1 MIRAKPVR
9 TPTRSP
15 TRGHFQSLPSL
26 DDATLKSPV
35 GLFLSPHP
43 PTPSTYRS
51 EEEAALKPPSTEN
64 FKPVS
69 KQEKRP
75 DESKSYAKS
84 PKTRDQE
91 RERFVTT
98 PTDFAMD
105 YGRGHPN
112 SAGFDASNGTCLN
125 VYVFLDTMRC
135 GLILHNFLAVL
146 AWLHSP
152 TANGLFSPGGG
163 LGSIMNTP
171 RGGASLTGG
180 PRTPRT
186 PTVSTSFFFSD
197 VAGLPRSG
205 DYISPKP
212 GGVEAGKRGG
222 GRGLSNIICISPLAS
237 TRSKNGSSNQAT
249 TPINYKDV
257 FASPGDKNNL
267 RSLPLLGDSPAK
279 GMKSRDGPHRTG
291 SRDPS
296 LDAVHLAERDLM
308 EDEDLSVLLQL
319 ASNTPR
325 STGERPAAVSTSDET
340 HVFRSPNGRNPASGD
355 ENLPSLQLPIIGGRD
370 HESNGARLSR
380 KTHSRDP
387 NENSEEFKHGGI
399 GIRPGKLTEGAGN
412 EKGVDDKRK
421 QGSKGSVTKKPGKK
435 TSMPPAPPSYPMA
448 PPPYPHPGAEVPYY
462 PPMPPGMPPGGSMRV
477 VVGGPPPSRG
487 PKSSGSP
494 HNGPPVTGSPHG
506 HRPYHMGPGDPNY
519 PPPPYPPPPGH
530 YPHHPGVHP
539 PHMQG
544 VPPPHPYH
552 SHYPP
557 PPHHPSHRPHMP
569 LYGSHPQPGKP
580 KATAKKTK
588 GPKPTKSG
596 TKRPAG
602 ALSPKP
608 SSATKKKKSSPSGAP
623 KKKNKSPQ
631 LTDKGERQKA
641 AATIHSV
648 NAASG
653 GKNDK
658 AAALAAAILRGVTMR
673 PSGKWVSHLLLCC
686 VSVAGKLMNLLLTF
700 GLN

>member
-1 MIRAKPVR
+1 MRR
-9 TPTRSP
+9 TVSDL
-15 TRGHFQSLPSL
+15 HVCCF
-26 DDATLKSPV
+26 V
-35 GLFLSPHP
+35 FC
-43 PTPSTYRS
+43 
-51 EEEAALKPPSTEN
+51 
-64 FKPVS
+64 FKI
-69 KQEKRP
+69 
-75 DESKSYAKS
+75 
-84 PKTRDQE
+84 
-91 RERFVTT
+91 
-98 PTDFAMD
+98 
-105 YGRGHPN
+105 
-112 SAGFDASNGTCLN
+112 L
-125 VYVFLDTMRC
+125 
-135 GLILHNFLAVL
+135 LIHQPLCTVL

-171 RGGASLTGG
+171 RGGASFGGG

-205 DYISPKP
+205 DYVSPKP
-212 GGVEAGKRGG
+212 GGADPGKRGG

-237 TRSKNGSSNQAT
+237 SRSKNGSSNQAT

-257 FASPGDKNNL
+257 FASPGDKNNP

-279 GMKSRDGPHRTG
+279 GMKSRDPPHRPG

-296 LDAVHLAERDLM
+296 LDAVSMAERDLM

-325 STGERPAAVSTSDET
+325 STGERTAAVSTSDGT
-340 HVFRSPNGRNPASGD
+340 HVFRSPNARHPSGGAGD
-355 ENLPSLQLPIIGGRD
+355 ENLPSLQLPIIGGRE

-380 KTHSRDP
+380 KTHSREH
-387 NENSEEFKHGGI
+387 NESAEEFKHGGMAMRPSKPNELVRADK
-399 GIRPGKLTEGAGN
+399 GI
-412 EKGVDDKRK
+412 DDKRK
-421 QGSKGSVTKKPGKK
+421 QSSKGPVSKKPSKK
-435 TSMPPAPPSYPMA
+435 TSMPPAPPPYPMA

-494 HNGPPVTGSPHG
+494 HNGPPGTGSPHG
-506 HRPYHMGPGDPNY
+506 HRPYHMGGDPNY

-530 YPHHPGVHP
+530 YHHPGVPP

-544 VPPPHPYH
+544 VPPHHPYH

-557 PPHHPSHRPHMP
+557 PPHHPAHRPHMP
-569 LYGSHPQPGKP
+569 LYGSHPPPGKS
-580 KATAKKTK
+580 KATKKTK
-588 GPKPTKSG
+588 GSKPTKG

-602 ALSPKP
+602 SLPTKTG
-608 SSATKKKKSSPSGAP
+608 SAT

-631 LTDKGERQKA
+631 LTEKGDRQKA

-673 PSGKWVSHLLLCC
+673 PSGKWVSALLRWQCC
-686 VSVAGKLMNLLLTF
+686 WFCLMF
-700 GLN
+700 